1 MVSRSLN
8 PERHAVLASL
18 SGRYPPLEGRSPT
31 CYSPVRHS
39 TQGRSPFRVR
49 LACVRHAASVD
60 SEPGSN
66 SQVEFRLR
74 EPLTSCSALTLCCFC
89 LVSSPV
95 TREQLTL
102 DGLVFFAFPR
112 SVAEASPCGKTSAPE
127 ARKSLVCTLY
137 LVFKEPRT
145 LRSFPTM
152 QYPTAWILPR
162 PFLGEPFKLTTTCLP

>member
-1 MVSRSLN
+1 
-8 PERHAVLASL
+8 
-18 SGRYPPLEGRSPT
+18 
-31 CYSPVRHS
+31 
-39 TQGRSPFRVR
+39 
-49 LACVRHAASVD
+49 
-60 SEPGSN
+60 
-66 SQVEFRLR
+66 LR

-145 LRSFPTM
+145 LRSFPTNAPSNYLDFAPALFGGTF
-152 QYPTAWILPR
+152 QTYDDLPSLVNHFFR
-162 PFLGEPFKLTTTCLP
+162 LRRKP